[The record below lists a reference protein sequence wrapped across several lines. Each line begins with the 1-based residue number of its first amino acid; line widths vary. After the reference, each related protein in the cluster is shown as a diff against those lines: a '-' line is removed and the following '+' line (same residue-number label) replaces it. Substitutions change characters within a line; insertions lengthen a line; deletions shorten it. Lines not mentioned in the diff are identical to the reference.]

1 MRYCS
6 RYFKTSHVIVYLLT
20 MLLSSFFL
28 RYFKTSHVIVYH
40 SVCGIVYSGKEN
52 FKTSHVIVYHYAEY
66 EQLVGG
72 VFQNISCYC
81 LSKAVFADIMGL
93 SSFQNISCY
102 CLSFHGNIIINLLL
116 FQNISCYCL
125 SFPGFYVFTLDRISK
140 HLMLLFILNQCL
152 GLSGLQY
159 FKTSHV
165 IVYPYK

>member
-40 SVCGIVYSGKEN
+40 FFTIPNTVAFIISKHLMLLFIHIATFRSKGGNIISKHLMLLFIGIGRMLTSRLLH

-81 LSKAVFADIMGL
+81 LSFLAV
-93 SSFQNISCY
+93 S
-102 CLSFHGNIIINLLL
+102 
-116 FQNISCYCL
+116 
-125 SFPGFYVFTLDRISK
+125 V
-140 HLMLLFILNQCL
+140 
-152 GLSGLQY
+152 
-159 FKTSHV
+159 
-165 IVYPYK
+165 